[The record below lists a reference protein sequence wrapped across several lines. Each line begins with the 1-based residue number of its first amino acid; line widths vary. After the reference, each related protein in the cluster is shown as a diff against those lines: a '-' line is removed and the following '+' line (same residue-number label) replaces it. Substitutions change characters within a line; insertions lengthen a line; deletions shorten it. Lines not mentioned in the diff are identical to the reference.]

1 MGYKTYP
8 EYRDSGVQWLGEM
21 PSHWETRR
29 LKYAAPL
36 RNIKIIAGES
46 HLPYVGLENI
56 ESWSGKYLV
65 QDAAN
70 DLEGLS
76 SRFYP
81 GDVLFGKLRPYLAKA
96 FLADF
101 EGMCSSELL
110 VLQGKGVQPE
120 FLVRFMLSVGFIR
133 EVDSSTYG
141 AKMPRASWDFI
152 GNLLVTLP
160 PTGEQTTIAA
170 FLDEK
175 TTQIDQLIEKK
186 TRFIELLKEKRAAL
200 ITEAV
205 TGKFD
210 VRHPGKGEV
219 PESAGRGFGV
229 RMGKPYAEYKDSG
242 VAWLGEIPV
251 HWEVKRLKHLVRL
264 NPPKSEVS
272 NVRPDMQVQFL
283 PMELVS
289 ENGVVSMKETR
300 LLSDVYQGFTYF
312 RDGDVIM
319 AKITPCFENGKGA
332 IVNKLE
338 NGIGFGS
345 TEFHVLRPTAGFSGY
360 VWCVTKS
367 IPFRRIGIMEMKGVA
382 GQQRVPESFVSE
394 FLITAPPV
402 NEQSTIVAF
411 LDEKTTQIDQ
421 LIEKTQQSINLLKEK
436 RAALITAAVTGKIDV
451 RDWNEE
457 AA

>member
-1 MGYKTYP
+1 TYP

-200 ITEAV
+200 VTEAV

-210 VRHPGKGEV
+210 ART
-219 PESAGRGFGV
+219 
-229 RMGKPYAEYKDSG
+229 GKPYAEYKDSG
-242 VAWLGEIPV
+242 VEWLGKVPA
-251 HWEVKRLKHLVRL
+251 HWEVKPLKRGYSVKLGKMLQPVQQAPQDVLKPYLRASNIQPDGIYVSGVKEMWFSPLELGVLRLKYGDL
-264 NPPKSEVS
+264 
-272 NVRPDMQVQFL
+272 
-283 PMELVS
+283 LVS
-289 ENGVVSMKETR
+289 EGGDVGRSAIWRRELEEAYYQNSINRVRGLEGNNNYYLNY
-300 LLSDVYQGFTYF
+300 LLSCIKESGAI
-312 RDGDVIM
+312 DVICNRLSI
-319 AKITPCFENGKGA
+319 AHLTTE
-332 IVNKLE
+332 KLNE
-338 NGIGFGS
+338 IQILF
-345 TEFHVLRPTAGFSGY
+345 PTA
-360 VWCVTKS
+360 
-367 IPFRRIGIMEMKGVA
+367 E
-382 GQQRVPESFVSE
+382 
-394 FLITAPPV
+394 
-402 NEQSTIVAF
+402 EQSAIAAF
-411 LDEKTTQIDQ
+411 LDEKTTQVDQ
-421 LIEKTQQSINLLKEK
+421 LIEKTQQSIDLLKEK

-451 RDWNEE
+451 RNERI
-457 AA
+457 

>member
-152 GNLLVTLP
+152 GNLPVTLP
-160 PTGEQTTIAA
+160 PTEEQSTIAA

-186 TRFIELLKEKRAAL
+186 TRFIELIKEKRAAL
-200 ITEAV
+200 VTEAV

-210 VRHPGKGEV
+210 ART
-219 PESAGRGFGV
+219 
-229 RMGKPYAEYKDSG
+229 GKPYAEYKDSG
-242 VAWLGEIPV
+242 VEWLGKVPA
-251 HWEVKRLKHLVRL
+251 HWEVKPLKRGYSVKLGKMLQPVQQAPQDVLKPYLRASNIQPDGIYVSGVKEMWFSPLELGVLRLKYGDL
-264 NPPKSEVS
+264 
-272 NVRPDMQVQFL
+272 
-283 PMELVS
+283 LVS
-289 ENGVVSMKETR
+289 EGGDVGRSAIWRRELEEAYYQNSINRVRGLEGNNNYYLNY
-300 LLSDVYQGFTYF
+300 LLSCIKESGAI
-312 RDGDVIM
+312 DVICNRLSI
-319 AKITPCFENGKGA
+319 AHLTTE
-332 IVNKLE
+332 KLNE
-338 NGIGFGS
+338 IQILF
-345 TEFHVLRPTAGFSGY
+345 PTA
-360 VWCVTKS
+360 
-367 IPFRRIGIMEMKGVA
+367 E
-382 GQQRVPESFVSE
+382 
-394 FLITAPPV
+394 
-402 NEQSTIVAF
+402 EQSAIAAF
-411 LDEKTTQIDQ
+411 LDEKTTQVDQ
-421 LIEKTQQSINLLKEK
+421 LIEKTQQSIDLLKEK

-451 RDWNEE
+451 RNERI
-457 AA
+457 

>member
-200 ITEAV
+200 VTEAV

-210 VRHPGKGEV
+210 ART
-219 PESAGRGFGV
+219 
-229 RMGKPYAEYKDSG
+229 GKPYAEYKDSG
-242 VAWLGEIPV
+242 VEWLGKVPA
-251 HWEVKRLKHLVRL
+251 HWEVKPLKRGYSVKLGKMLQPVQQAPQDVLKPYLRASNIQPDGIYVSGVKEMWFSPLELGVLRLKYGDL
-264 NPPKSEVS
+264 
-272 NVRPDMQVQFL
+272 
-283 PMELVS
+283 LVS
-289 ENGVVSMKETR
+289 EGGDVGRSAIWRRELEEAYYQNSINRVRGLEGNNNYYLNY
-300 LLSDVYQGFTYF
+300 LLSCIKESGAI
-312 RDGDVIM
+312 DVICNRLSI
-319 AKITPCFENGKGA
+319 AHLTTE
-332 IVNKLE
+332 KLNE
-338 NGIGFGS
+338 IQILF
-345 TEFHVLRPTAGFSGY
+345 PTA
-360 VWCVTKS
+360 
-367 IPFRRIGIMEMKGVA
+367 E
-382 GQQRVPESFVSE
+382 
-394 FLITAPPV
+394 
-402 NEQSTIVAF
+402 EQSAIAAF
-411 LDEKTTQIDQ
+411 LDEKTTQVDQ
-421 LIEKTQQSINLLKEK
+421 LIEKTQQSIDLLKEK

-451 RDWNEE
+451 RNERI
-457 AA
+457 

>member
-200 ITEAV
+200 VTEAV

-210 VRHPGKGEV
+210 ART
-219 PESAGRGFGV
+219 
-229 RMGKPYAEYKDSG
+229 GKPYAEYKDSG
-242 VAWLGEIPV
+242 VEWLGKVPV
-251 HWEVKRLKHLVRL
+251 HWEVKPLKRGYSVKLGKMLQPVQQAPQDVLKPYLRASNIQPDGIYVSGVKEMWFSPLELGVLRLKYGDL
-264 NPPKSEVS
+264 
-272 NVRPDMQVQFL
+272 
-283 PMELVS
+283 LVS
-289 ENGVVSMKETR
+289 EGGDVGRSAIWRRELEEAYYQNSINRVRGLEGNNNYYLNY
-300 LLSDVYQGFTYF
+300 LLSCIKESGAI
-312 RDGDVIM
+312 DVICNRLSI
-319 AKITPCFENGKGA
+319 AHLTTE
-332 IVNKLE
+332 KLNE
-338 NGIGFGS
+338 IQILF
-345 TEFHVLRPTAGFSGY
+345 PTA
-360 VWCVTKS
+360 
-367 IPFRRIGIMEMKGVA
+367 E
-382 GQQRVPESFVSE
+382 
-394 FLITAPPV
+394 
-402 NEQSTIVAF
+402 EQSAIAAF
-411 LDEKTTQIDQ
+411 LDEKTTQVDQ
-421 LIEKTQQSINLLKEK
+421 LIEKTQQSIDLLKEK

-451 RDWNEE
+451 RNERI
-457 AA
+457 

>member
-1 MGYKTYP
+1 TYP

-200 ITEAV
+200 VTEAV

-210 VRHPGKGEV
+210 ART
-219 PESAGRGFGV
+219 
-229 RMGKPYAEYKDSG
+229 GKPYAEYKDSG
-242 VAWLGEIPV
+242 VEWLGKVPV
-251 HWEVKRLKHLVRL
+251 HWEVKPLKRGYSVKLGKMLQPVQQAPQDVLKPYLRASNIQPDGIYVSGVKEMWFSPLELGVLRLKYGDL
-264 NPPKSEVS
+264 
-272 NVRPDMQVQFL
+272 
-283 PMELVS
+283 LVS
-289 ENGVVSMKETR
+289 EGGDVGRSAIWRRELEEAYYQNSINRVRGLEGNNNYYLNY
-300 LLSDVYQGFTYF
+300 LLSCIKESGAI
-312 RDGDVIM
+312 DVICNRLSI
-319 AKITPCFENGKGA
+319 AHLTTE
-332 IVNKLE
+332 KLNE
-338 NGIGFGS
+338 IQILF
-345 TEFHVLRPTAGFSGY
+345 PTA
-360 VWCVTKS
+360 
-367 IPFRRIGIMEMKGVA
+367 E
-382 GQQRVPESFVSE
+382 
-394 FLITAPPV
+394 
-402 NEQSTIVAF
+402 EQSAIAAF
-411 LDEKTTQIDQ
+411 LDEKTTQVDQ
-421 LIEKTQQSINLLKEK
+421 LIEKTQQSIDLLKEK

-451 RDWNEE
+451 RNERI
-457 AA
+457 